1 MCQNDTNMFLIRR
14 RGRRRH
20 GVRDHDCNHFTEEP
34 QMNKWTRIGVW
45 FALLVLLLAPFAGC
59 SGDDGPDDDE
69 AENAV
74 KAEKAIAGSFVGEVS
89 GTKALVAVVAA
100 PAEGKEARRAVQIYL
115 SDGKRLGEWFS
126 GSISD
131 NSFVA
136 QSDDG
141 DAEAKGKLSGDSVTG
156 TIELP
161 DGKTV
166 RYEARQPAGAA
177 GLYDLTVSSD
187 GELSGASAAGLG
199 VTGEITLRRQGTG
212 VLKLADGTRLKF
224 DITRDSAG
232 DLIRLRA
239 GQVRLIVLAN
249 GELRGAGKSR
259 TGGGSSEFLVRSA

>member
-1 MCQNDTNMFLIRR
+1 MVKGTPI
-14 RGRRRH
+14 
-20 GVRDHDCNHFTEEP
+20 
-34 QMNKWTRIGVW
+34 WVW
-45 FALLVLLLAPFAGC
+45 FAVVVLLPAPLAGC
-59 SGDDGPDDDE
+59 SRDDGPDDDQ
-69 AENAV
+69 AQKAV
-74 KAEKAIAGSFVGEVS
+74 KAETAIAGSFVGEVS

-100 PAEGKEARRAVQIYL
+100 SAEGKDTARAVQVYL
-115 SDGKRLGEWFS
+115 SDGRRLGEWFS
-126 GSISD
+126 GSIVH

-187 GELSGASAAGLG
+187 GELSGASAGGIG
-199 VTGEITLRRQGTG
+199 VTGEITLRRRGTG
-212 VLKLADGTRLKF
+212 MLKLADGTRLKL
-224 DITRDSAG
+224 DITRGSAG

-259 TGGGSSEFLVRSA
+259 MGGDSSDFLVRSA